1 MRRDLRGTG
10 ESDGVLTDEY
20 TEQEQEDA
28 LEVLAW
34 LRAQPWCDGRLG
46 MWGISWGGFNS
57 LQIAARRP
65 PGLGAIVTLCSTD
78 DRYAGR
84 PVSASHAGVR
94 PRRVRRGRVLAG
106 RAPVPGSPVRS
117 ESARKL
123 DGLRRLWALG
133 PGRSSPA
140 TPGSDPD
147 RLVPAASPAT
157 HV

>member
-1 MRRDLRGTG
+1 VRRDLRGTG

-78 DRYAGR
+78 DRYAGG
-84 PVSASHAGVR
+84 PS
-94 PRRVRRGRVLAG
+94 PRA
-106 RAPVPGSPVRS
+106 A
-117 ESARKL
+117 
-123 DGLRRLWALG
+123 
-133 PGRSSPA
+133 
-140 TPGSDPD
+140 PGSDPVVSAGD
-147 RLVPAASPAT
+147 ASSLAVARRRNPLSARNRPVSST
-157 HV
+157 G